1 MEEKEMTDNNI
12 NINMN
17 IISQQFI
24 ENLTLILI
32 TLKFIG
38 YLDWPWVL
46 ILSPLLIKF
55 IVFAVIGLL
64 TGVFLVWKK

>member
-1 MEEKEMTDNNI
+1 MTDNNI